1 MSSPT
6 AIHSA
11 FSTFAVGRFPLC
23 HPHEGFGTV
32 SSSITMR
39 QRVLSLEGQQTHTKK
54 KKTMKRDKTKG
65 SVGWRPAHLG
75 KHLCFREGRERRKRG
90 KMHLEQG
97 CCLLVCAR
105 RECRTALCICDN
117 KSMAGWSPVAAQSS
131 LPSEV
136 FCSHACRQSFV
147 LFSSPPSAVA
157 NSPEHCLPGIE
168 FQSTVEN
175 KTERNPT
182 PSPNP
187 SPVPMC
193 CCISGHC
200 PHGAVGAGGT
210 SGYQCSLWVLGAP
223 CAVPSRGRMG
233 MQGHRHSGILFPC
246 MARTSGTF
254 PANPTVSNYK
264 AAPIPPSHLR
274 SQERDVGALKSRLE
288 RCQQAVLTATAG
300 LLPDRTH
307 DPTWHQGQKHG
318 LGTREEGSGNWGP
331 ASTSCIMSCH

>member
-1 MSSPT
+1 MDGDQRIWGNIFVS
-6 AIHSA
+6 
-11 FSTFAVGRFPLC
+11 GR
-23 HPHEGFGTV
+23 E
-32 SSSITMR
+32 
-39 QRVLSLEGQQTHTKK
+39 E
-54 KKTMKRDKTKG
+54 
-65 SVGWRPAHLG
+65 
-75 KHLCFREGRERRKRG
+75 REGKEEKCIWSRAAACLCVHAG
-90 KMHLEQG
+90 NAEQLCAFVTIRAWQAG
-97 CCLLVCAR
+97 HRWLLNPHSLLRCFVP
-105 RECRTALCICDN
+105 
-117 KSMAGWSPVAAQSS
+117 MPAGRASSFS
-131 LPSEV
+131 LP
-136 FCSHACRQSFV
+136 HHLLLQIPLNIAC
-147 LFSSPPSAVA
+147 
-157 NSPEHCLPGIE
+157 PGIE
-168 FQSTVEN
+168 FQSMVEN
-175 KTERNPT
+175 KRERNPT

-288 RCQQAVLTATAG
+288 HCQQAVLTATAG